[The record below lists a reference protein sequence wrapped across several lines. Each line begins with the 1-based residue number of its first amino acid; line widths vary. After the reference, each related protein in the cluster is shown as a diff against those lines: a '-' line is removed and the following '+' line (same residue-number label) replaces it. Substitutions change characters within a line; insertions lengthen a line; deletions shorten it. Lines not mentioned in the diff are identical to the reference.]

1 MKLEVIVQ
9 SIVTSLFA
17 NMVIDIFLS
26 FCFKVL
32 DFFHL
37 LNPLIPDV
45 YKNNNLVIRTVLFIV
60 TTVVFYI
67 FYSIKKDDDALKEI
81 KEIKF

>member
-1 MKLEVIVQ
+1 
-9 SIVTSLFA
+9 
-17 NMVIDIFLS
+17 MVIDISLS

-45 YKNNNLVIRTVLFIV
+45 YKNYNLVIRTVLFMV
-60 TTVVFYI
+60 TVVLFYI
-67 FYSIKKDDDALKEI
+67 FCSIKKDDDALKEI